1 MSKQVFISY
10 STKDTIPG
18 LFCECIELH
27 GIECWMAPRDILAG
41 IPYARSIIEGIKTCN
56 IFLVFISCNSIKSE
70 DVLNEL
76 DNAHGLHKT
85 IIPIFLE
92 DIELSE
98 ELCYYL
104 KRKQWIDCSASIL
117 NGLNG
122 LLSRLGIKDI
132 RHQKCNMLL
141 LSHQNQSLKDCSI
154 DELKELADLGEERAI
169 NYLAN
174 CYFDGNNIPQNF
186 FMAANYYRR
195 GAQINNSESQYKL
208 GLCYLN
214 GNGVLQN
221 SVEAVRNFQL
231 AADQGHIKAAY
242 LLSLS
247 YSTGDGIEKDTTK
260 AFKYL
265 SIAANGNHPDALNDI
280 AFCCFNGIGTN
291 INQSL
296 AIEYYKKAAQNNHA
310 MAQHALGSYFE
321 YGLTDIIDN
330 NMTIIEPNMTTAIF
344 YYESAANQGY
354 AGACYDLYRIYSSNK
369 YKDEEKAVGYLK
381 IAAEQGMSGA
391 QYELAELY
399 EYGQI
404 LNENHNLALEWYKR
418 SALNGF
424 QLSID
429 KLNLFSVKKY
439 PDKN

>member
-10 STKDTIPG
+10 STKDTLPG

-27 GIECWMAPRDILAG
+27 GIKCWMAPRDILAG
-41 IPYARSIIEGIKTCN
+41 IPYARSIIEGIKSCN

-92 DIELSE
+92 NIELSE

-122 LLSRLGIKDI
+122 LLYRLGVKNIQ
-132 RHQKCNMLL
+132 HQRCNMLL
-141 LSHQNQSLKDCSI
+141 LSHQDQSLKQCSI
-154 DELKELADLGEERAI
+154 DELKELADSGEERAI

-195 GAQINNSESQYKL
+195 GAQNNNSESLYKL

-214 GNGVLQN
+214 GNGVLLN
-221 SVEAVRNFQL
+221 SVEAVRNFRL
-231 AADQGHIKAAY
+231 AADRGHIKAAY
-242 LLSLS
+242 LMSIA
-247 YSTGDGIEKDTTK
+247 YSTGDGIEKDLSK

-265 SIAANGNHPDALNDI
+265 SVAAEGNLPDALNDI
-280 AFCCFNGIGTN
+280 AVCYFNGTGTN
-291 INQSL
+291 INRQL
-296 AIEYYKKAAQNNHA
+296 AIEYYKQAALNNHA
-310 MAQHALGSYFE
+310 MAQHALGYYFE
-321 YGLTDIIDN
+321 YGLNDIIEPFIS
-330 NMTIIEPNMTTAIF
+330 IIEPNMTTAIF

-354 AGACYDLYRIYSSNK
+354 AGACYDLYRIYSGNK
-369 YKDEEKAVGYLK
+369 YKDEEKAIGYLK
-381 IAAEQGMSGA
+381 LAAEQGMPAA

-399 EYGQI
+399 ETGQI
-404 LNENHNLALEWYKR
+404 LDKDLNLALQWHNR
-418 SALNGF
+418 AAMNGF
-424 QLSID
+424 EHSIN
-429 KLNLFSVKKY
+429 KLKLFSDKKHT
-439 PDKN
+439 DEN

>member
-10 STKDTIPG
+10 STKDSLPG
-18 LFCECIELH
+18 LFRECIEMH
-27 GIECWMAPRDILAG
+27 GIECWIAPRDIIAG
-41 IPYARSIIEGIKTCN
+41 VPYARSIIEGIKTCN
-56 IFLVFISCNSIKSE
+56 IFLIFISRNSIKSE

-85 IIPIFLE
+85 IIPIFL
-92 DIELSE
+92 DNIDLSD

-104 KRKQWIDCSASIL
+104 KRKQWIDCSASTL
-117 NGLNG
+117 DGLKG
-122 LLSRLGIKDI
+122 LLSRLGVKDI
-132 RHQKCNMLL
+132 QHQRCNTLL
-141 LSHQNQSLKDCSI
+141 LSHQNQSLKHCSI
-154 DELKELADLGEERAI
+154 DELKELANLGDERAI
-169 NYLAN
+169 NYLAD
-174 CYFDGNNIPQNF
+174 CYFNGDNVQQNY
-186 FMAANYYRR
+186 FMAANLYHI
-195 GAQINNSESQYKL
+195 GTQHNNSESQYKL

-221 SVEAVRNFQL
+221 NVEAFRHFRL

-242 LLSLS
+242 QLSQL
-247 YSTGDGIEKDTTK
+247 YSNGDGIDKDLSS

-265 SIAANGNHPDALNDI
+265 SIAADGNLPDALNDI
-280 AFCCFNGIGTN
+280 AVYCFNGTGTN
-291 INQSL
+291 INRPL

-310 MAQHALGSYFE
+310 MAQHALGYYYE
-321 YGLTDIIDN
+321 YGLTDIAEPKT
-330 NMTIIEPNMTTAIF
+330 TIIEPDMTTAII